1 MSYLKVH
8 YPHYFYANI
17 LSNVIGSEK
26 KTAAMIDEAKHQRIS
41 ILPPN
46 INQSH
51 WYYKASNKGI
61 YLSLGTIKGI
71 GYQSVKL
78 IIDER
83 QQNGPYRDFFDF
95 SRRIPKRVK
104 NRKLLESLILVGAFD
119 TFGKTRATLLQAIDQ
134 VLDLNS
140 DVEQDEMLFDLLT
153 PKQSYEEKE
162 ELPDQLL
169 SDCEKNT

>member
-1 MSYLKVH
+1 
-8 YPHYFYANI
+8 
-17 LSNVIGSEK
+17 
-26 KTAAMIDEAKHQRIS
+26 MIDEAKHQRIS

-140 DVEQDEMLFDLLT
+140 DVEQDEMLFDL
-153 PKQSYEEKE
+153 
-162 ELPDQLL
+162 
-169 SDCEKNT
+169 

>member
-1 MSYLKVH
+1 
-8 YPHYFYANI
+8 
-17 LSNVIGSEK
+17 
-26 KTAAMIDEAKHQRIS
+26 MIDEAKHQRIS

-83 QQNGPYRDFFDF
+83 QQNGPYR
-95 SRRIPKRVK
+95 I
-104 NRKLLESLILVGAFD
+104 SLIF
-119 TFGKTRATLLQAIDQ
+119 Q
-134 VLDLNS
+134 
-140 DVEQDEMLFDLLT
+140 DVYQ
-153 PKQSYEEKE
+153 KR
-162 ELPDQLL
+162 
-169 SDCEKNT
+169 